1 MRSRKRSR
9 IRRRIAMGTEILDV
23 SDRLLAAVMN
33 GIYQGILV
41 TVLVALSFRMFSRT
55 NAATRHAAWL
65 CTLVLLVLLV
75 VAHCFF
81 HSRPPALQ
89 RGNNARTAPT
99 PEQEIGTPNVAAM
112 AATPN
117 GLPTEIGSSGPKWPG
132 SLPDEQEQLDDCV
145 TISGHAGSF
154 LQTHPLPLP
163 SPFRGERVPVG
174 RVRGTLHVQNL
185 LRGYVAGQKP
195 DSLSLSPMELPD
207 ELQKSSVG
215 SSPPPGA
222 TLRGGEPDSP
232 SIAVE
237 RLAASTAHDQSA
249 WLYTTMRRLANPV
262 SLTLGLGSR
271 AARILLSI
279 CLMLS
284 AARLFMLLL

>member
-1 MRSRKRSR
+1 
-9 IRRRIAMGTEILDV
+9 MGHEILGA

-33 GIYQGILV
+33 GVYQGILV
-41 TVLVALSFRMFSRT
+41 TVLVALSFRVFSRT
-55 NAATRHAAWL
+55 NAATRHAVWL

-99 PEQEIGTPNVAAM
+99 PEQEIGTPNVAAVDLFSVVGTSRCDVRAACSGAISSNTRVARIFVPPATTRAGTAQRAIPTITLNTYAAM

-163 SPFRGERVPVG
+163 FPFRG
-174 RVRGTLHVQNL
+174 RGC
-185 LRGYVAGQKP
+185 P
-195 DSLSLSPMELPD
+195 
-207 ELQKSSVG
+207 
-215 SSPPPGA
+215 
-222 TLRGGEPDSP
+222 
-232 SIAVE
+232 
-237 RLAASTAHDQSA
+237 
-249 WLYTTMRRLANPV
+249 
-262 SLTLGLGSR
+262 
-271 AARILLSI
+271 
-279 CLMLS
+279 
-284 AARLFMLLL
+284 

>member
-1 MRSRKRSR
+1 
-9 IRRRIAMGTEILDV
+9 MGTEILDA
-23 SDRLLAAVMN
+23 SDRLLAAAVN
-33 GIYQGILV
+33 GIYQGILI
-41 TVLVALSFRMFSRT
+41 TVLVALSFRVFSRT
-55 NAATRHAAWL
+55 NAATRHAVWL

-75 VAHCFF
+75 VAHWFF

-89 RGNNARTAPT
+89 PGKIARTAAT

-163 SPFRGERVPVG
+163 SSFRGERVPVVE
-174 RVRGTLHVQNL
+174 VRGTLHVQNL

-195 DSLSLSPMELPD
+195 DSLS
-207 ELQKSSVG
+207 
-215 SSPPPGA
+215 
-222 TLRGGEPDSP
+222 
-232 SIAVE
+232 
-237 RLAASTAHDQSA
+237 
-249 WLYTTMRRLANPV
+249 
-262 SLTLGLGSR
+262 
-271 AARILLSI
+271 
-279 CLMLS
+279 
-284 AARLFMLLL
+284 